1 MYNWNHTASF
11 FLSDLFILEQ
21 GPQASSTLLQMAGF
35 HSFLWFR
42 NVPLY
47 VYVYIHTFIH
57 LSVGG
62 QLGCFHILAI
72 INNAAMNIGV
82 HLLIPFQVSV
92 FLFFW
97 YIPRNEIAGS
107 YGSSSSSFLRNLN
120 TVFHSGC
127 TSLYSHQ
134 QCTSVPVS
142 VQPRQLLLYVDL
154 LIIAVLTG
162 ARWYFVILI
171 CISLLISDVEHLF
184 RYLPGKNF

>member
-1 MYNWNHTASF
+1 
-11 FLSDLFILEQ
+11 
-21 GPQASSTLLQMAGF
+21 MAGF
-35 HSFLWFR
+35 HSFLWLR

-57 LSVGG
+57 LSVNG